1 MRTQNCGSQ
10 FDTQRAGCQITTC
23 ITLEG
28 GKVWRAAKITNL
40 SAGATMEALMAREGK
55 EANTIAKME
64 QMLTGESFLLNNR
77 DQYSELPPAGQAQQQ
92 ITEQPVE

>member
-1 MRTQNCGSQ
+1 
-10 FDTQRAGCQITTC
+10 
-23 ITLEG
+23 
-28 GKVWRAAKITNL
+28 
-40 SAGATMEALMAREGK
+40 MEALMAREGK